1 MRLKV
6 DNALLLASYAG
17 KPEYDEEIV
26 ALVKSFQE
34 EAGLSLRRRR
44 RTGDAA
50 GEKPQ
55 NSACRPSPMRKN
67 HPGKE
72 SRRSGSP

>member
-1 MRLKV
+1 MRSKV

-34 EAGLSLRRRR
+34 EAGLK
-44 RTGDAA
+44 T
-50 GEKPQ
+50 
-55 NSACRPSPMRKN
+55 
-67 HPGKE
+67 
-72 SRRSGSP
+72 